1 MTCKTHGKHCRT
13 PYTCSQEPPIVM
25 FDDPMPTPFELV
37 DDAVCWVINHRF
49 SIIAVVAMVS
59 FSAGVYV
66 KFFI

>member
-1 MTCKTHGKHCRT
+1 
-13 PYTCSQEPPIVM
+13 M